1 MFFRH
6 KKKKLVLENSSKASK
21 TEFEKDMENLRKL
34 EAQGKITEADLDY
47 ANAQGLEELALRV
60 SHWRHSQRYQDQVD
74 FAYFALN
81 EELDQLVK
89 NEDVSV
95 RMGVAW
101 RGRDCDLDKL
111 VFDPSPDVRKVVAE
125 QERPQDLDIL
135 LHDLDPDV
143 RRTVAKNGS
152 QKQLEKMV
160 TDPDLGVRYVLAYR
174 ASDRVRKYLM
184 QHYSDE
190 NVRKYAKECL
200 EFGGEEKD

>member
-1 MFFRH
+1 MFFRRR
-6 KKKKLVLENSSKASK
+6 KDKLELVSSKAVK
-21 TEFEKDMENLRKL
+21 TEFEKDLENLRKL
-34 EAQGKITEADLDY
+34 EKMGKITQADLDY

-74 FAYFALN
+74 FAYFALD

-89 NEDVSV
+89 DEDVGV

-101 RGRDCDLDKL
+101 RGRDKDLDKL
-111 VFDPSPDVRKVVAE
+111 VFDSSPDVRKVVAE

-135 LHDLDPDV
+135 MHDLDSDV

-160 TDPDLGVRYVLAYR
+160 TDPDRGVRYILAYR
-174 ASDRVRKYLM
+174 GNEKVRRQLL
-184 QHYSDE
+184 HDEDE

-200 EFGGEEKD
+200 EFGGEEKY